1 MRIPTVGAL
10 AVLATCTSWAQEARL
25 TAIPMAPGTVM
36 VRAHESPQGD
46 LEEIRVVQAASAD
59 GVRLSRSAQ
68 VLTADGKVQRYS
80 APRFVTAEDQRN
92 ARVYAFAIV
101 PGEPER
107 KPGSTTIGLSTALF
121 DELGS
126 NGLAEAKFSF
136 GPELI
141 DVMIRRFDGGEF
153 VDVLVNGER
162 RSAPAIRTSA
172 ISKRAG
178 QTSAFATWYLDTR
191 DNPVGLKTESAG
203 VPGGAPRVSQ
213 LVMVNVFDAAL
224 KQRVYERLAEGKSAD
239 VYGFHFDRGGTGGLR
254 EESTFALKL
263 VAAVLKDLPGTRVEA
278 RVHIDKADGTRLI
291 ADSRAQKLKA
301 ALERELP
308 EAAERVDWH
317 AVGAEEPDMK
327 GDTLLT
333 RAANRRVT
341 LRPK

>member
-1 MRIPTVGAL
+1 MRIRLATL
-10 AVLATCTSWAQEARL
+10 AVLATWASWAQEARL
-25 TAIPMAPGTVM
+25 TTIPMTPGTVM

-46 LEEIRVVQAASAD
+46 LEEIRVVQAAGAE

-68 VLTADGKVQRYS
+68 VLTPDGKVQRYS

-92 ARVYAFAIV
+92 ARAYAFAIV

-107 KPGSTTIGLSTALF
+107 KPGSTTIGLSTAVF
-121 DELGS
+121 DELIS
-126 NGLAEAKFSF
+126 KGLAEAKFSF
-136 GPELI
+136 GSELI
-141 DVMIRRFDGGEF
+141 DVVIRRFDGGES
-153 VDVLVNGER
+153 VDVLLNGER

-178 QTSAFATWYLDTR
+178 QTSAFATWYLDNR

-203 VPGGAPRVSQ
+203 APDGAPRVSQ

-224 KQRVYERLAEGKSAD
+224 RQRVHERLAEGKSVD
-239 VYGFHFDRGGTGGLR
+239 VYGFHFDRGSTGGLR
-254 EESTFALKL
+254 EESAFALKL
-263 VAAVLKDLPGTRVEA
+263 VAAALKDLPGTRIEA
-278 RVHIDKADGTRLI
+278 RVHTDKADGTRLV
-291 ADSRAQKLKA
+291 ADSRVQKLKA

-308 EAAERVDWH
+308 ETAERVDWH
-317 AVGAEEPDMK
+317 AVGAEEPVMK

-341 LRPK
+341 LRSK